1 MQSIFIRDI
10 FQYNNININTLNNKF
25 KEILKN
31 KYLYIPYIGLLNN
44 NETYKLPKK
53 IFYESR
59 LFYGKNKL
67 LKICDNTYIQFEG
80 NNKIMSDKWYIKTIL
95 GIIENYNRIF
105 DVKTNIKI
113 YIQVIQKKI
122 NNNSDF
128 IGGYASYNAIELILD
143 KKDYN
148 NLLLIKSLIAHELL
162 HLYFPY
168 ISSKY
173 GTCYNEGLLDYLS
186 VILNFSYNDI
196 FYYTKYKME
205 QYYGIKQSPEN
216 IKYLYQKRPYIMGY
230 LYGFLTENKSIEK
243 IINYIKIYIKKRR
256 YMLIHWNNKSYISF
270 IKNNL
275 FINKFCKE
283 YTVYK
288 L

>member
-67 LKICDNTYIQFEG
+67 LKIRDDTYIQFEG

-128 IGGYASYNAIELILD
+128 QGGFPSYNAIELILD
-143 KKDYN
+143 EKYYN

-162 HLYFPY
+162 HLYFPS

-186 VILNFSYNDI
+186 VILNFSKKDI
-196 FYYTKYKME
+196 LYLTKYKMKE
-205 QYYGIKQSPEN
+205 YYEIKQSPEN
-216 IKYLYQKRPYIMGY
+216 IGYLYQERPYIMGY
-230 LYGFLTENKSIEK
+230 LYGYLMENTSIKK
-243 IINYIKIYIKKRR
+243 IINYIKIYIKKRK
-256 YMLIHWNNKSYISF
+256 YMIIPWNNKSYINF

-275 FINKFCKE
+275 FINKFCKQ
-283 YTVYK
+283 YIVYNF
-288 L
+288 

>member
-1 MQSIFIRDI
+1 MQSIYIRDI

>member
-1 MQSIFIRDI
+1 MQSIYVKDI
-10 FQYNNININTLNNKF
+10 FQYNNVNINNINNKF
-25 KEILKN
+25 KEKLKN

-67 LKICDNTYIQFEG
+67 LKIRDDTYIQFEG

-113 YIQVIQKKI
+113 YIQVIQKKKY
-122 NNNSDF
+122 NKNDF
-128 IGGYASYNAIELILD
+128 QGGFPSYNSIELILD
-143 KKDYN
+143 EKYYN

-162 HLYFPY
+162 HLYFPS

-186 VILNFSYNDI
+186 VILNFSKKDI
-196 FYYTKYKME
+196 LYLTKYKMKE
-205 QYYGIKQSPEN
+205 YYEIKQSPEN
-216 IKYLYQKRPYIMGY
+216 IGYLYQEIPYIMGY
-230 LYGFLTENKSIEK
+230 LYGYLMENTSIKK
-243 IINYIKIYIKKRR
+243 IINYIKIYIKKRK
-256 YMLIHWNNKSYISF
+256 YMIIPWNNKSYINF

-275 FINKFCKE
+275 FINKFCKQ
-283 YTVYK
+283 YIVYNF
-288 L
+288 

>member
-1 MQSIFIRDI
+1 MQSIYIKDI

-53 IFYESR
+53 IFYISR

-67 LKICDNTYIQFEG
+67 LKIRDDTYIQFEG

-113 YIQVIQKKI
+113 YIQVIQKKKY
-122 NNNSDF
+122 NKNDF
-128 IGGYASYNAIELILD
+128 QGGFPSYNAIELILD
-143 KKDYN
+143 EKYYN

-162 HLYFPY
+162 HLYFPH

-205 QYYGIKQSPEN
+205 EYYGIKQSPEN
-216 IKYLYQKRPYIMGY
+216 IKYLYQERPYIMGY
-230 LYGFLTENKSIEK
+230 LYSYLTENKVIEK
-243 IINYIKIYIKKRR
+243 IINYIKIYIKKRK
-256 YMLIHWNNKSYISF
+256 YMLIPWNNKSYINF

-275 FINKFCKE
+275 FINKFCKQ
-283 YTVYK
+283 YIVYNF
-288 L
+288 